1 MDIQKIRKQLGEV
14 YEKIRKKEV
23 DPCIKGLQFKSDYK
37 EKKPERK
44 TFKIS
49 TIEDLGD
56 IPNMPGFYVIFSD
69 IESKENTCK
78 AHFADNEEVKAI
90 YRGEASKVRNRI
102 KSHLFNSEY
111 VKEAM
116 DNKIGYFETTLKIKD
131 NKVNIDV
138 DFKQNDWYVFYF
150 AAPKS
155 TSEIRRLM
163 EKSFDEIF
171 KKPPYSNEKN

>member
-1 MDIQKIRKQLGEV
+1 MDIQKIRKQLGEE
-14 YEKIRKKEV
+14 YNKIRRKEV
-23 DPCIKGLQFKSDYK
+23 APCIKGLQFKSDYI
-37 EKKPERK
+37 EKKTKRI

-49 TIEDLGD
+49 SIKDLGN

-78 AHFADNEEVKAI
+78 AHFEDKKEVKAI

-116 DNKIGYFETTLKIKD
+116 
-131 NKVNIDV
+131 
-138 DFKQNDWYVFYF
+138 
-150 AAPKS
+150 
-155 TSEIRRLM
+155 
-163 EKSFDEIF
+163 
-171 KKPPYSNEKN
+171 